1 MAVKSVSS
9 AAASSAAGNA
19 ASTKGAAGAAGLL
32 GATSTGPA
40 APAGAAGAAGAA
52 NAGPG
57 TGTAAGGSGGFNFLQ
72 LLAQAN
78 LNGGDKSAA
87 GDAAQSADPKASTD
101 STDPAA
107 ATPDAIAMALAMLS
121 QVVPMAQPPQAATAP
136 NGTGAASQDAST
148 ADAATAAVSN
158 TGAQQ
163 ASQQNLIAALLEQ
176 GAGDDL
182 LPHAADQ
189 TKTDAAATDAHGSSN
204 ATAGLS
210 NDNSA
215 VSSAAAHLSTASHF
229 SVQHS
234 ANTAAL
240 EVKTPV
246 GSGAWADELGA
257 KITWAAH
264 QGIESASLRL
274 SPAHLGPVEVKI
286 SVQDGGTS
294 VWFGAAQA
302 DTRAA
307 LEQALPRLREMF
319 STQGL
324 TLADAGVSREPPKQQ
339 AKQQGVQGVQGISG
353 VSGASADDSSA
364 VAVRL
369 RLGLLD
375 TYA

>member
-9 AAASSAAGNA
+9 SAASSASSA
-19 ASTKGAAGAAGLL
+19 AAKGAAGVAGLL

-40 APAGAAGAAGAA
+40 SSSGAAGAASGA
-52 NAGPG
+52 NAGAG
-57 TGTAAGGSGGFNFLQ
+57 TGTAAGGSGGYNFLQ

-78 LNGGDKSAA
+78 LNGGD
-87 GDAAQSADPKASTD
+87 QSATAQPADSKASTD
-101 STDPAA
+101 STDSTD

-121 QVVPMAQPPQAATAP
+121 QVVPMAQPPQPAAAS
-136 NGTGAASQDAST
+136 NGAGAASQDAGT
-148 ADAATAAVSN
+148 ADPTTAAVSN

-176 GAGDDL
+176 GDGDGGDL
-182 LPHAADQ
+182 LPHAGDQ
-189 TKTDAAATDAHGSSN
+189 TKTDAAATAPRDSSN
-204 ATAGLS
+204 APAGL
-210 NDNSA
+210 DNSA
-215 VSSAAAHLSTASHF
+215 VTSAAAHLSTASHF

-246 GSGAWADELGA
+246 GSGAWADELGT

-264 QGIESASLRL
+264 QGIESASLQL

-319 STQGL
+319 STQGMNL
-324 TLADAGVSREPPKQQ
+324 TDAGVSREPPKQQ
-339 AKQQGVQGVQGISG
+339 AKQQGVQGIQAVSG
-353 VSGASADDSSA
+353 VSGAGTDDASAA
-364 VAVRL
+364 AAIRV